1 MQTIPEDMSDY
12 LTKLDKTI
20 NNLDLPEGTTVLWQ
34 WDVDRDLLKFLI
46 ERRCCYK
53 RIYLHPYP
61 IEDVAKAIQKEIHK
75 GIVIKIGI

>member
-1 MQTIPEDMSDY
+1 METIPEDMSNY
-12 LTKLDKTI
+12 LTRLDKAI

-34 WDVDRDLLKFLI
+34 WDVDRDLLAFLI
-46 ERRCCYK
+46 ERYCCYK

-61 IEDVAKAIQKEIHK
+61 IEEVAKVIQKEIRK